1 MYAKFGY
8 IVSVFSAR
16 GQRENDIDVQVKLV
30 GDDDPVF
37 ARLINDNNTIG
48 SPEDGTPCI
57 VTCVNDDNNLW
68 VRTINKDAVMRISQ
82 GEKVICDAAG
92 NMIYFRKDNGM
103 LIETVKGNIDIT
115 AAGNINI
122 IGDVNITGNLTVSG
136 TSDLTGTTTIETKP
150 FIAHTHS
157 GVTTGP
163 ANTGVVT

>member
-1 MYAKFGY
+1 MYARFGY
-8 IVSVFSAR
+8 IVSVFSTR
-16 GQRENDIDVQVKLV
+16 GQRKNDIDVQVKLV
-30 GDDDPVF
+30 GDNDPVF
-37 ARLINDNNTIG
+37 A
-48 SPEDGTPCI
+48 
-57 VTCVNDDNNLW
+57 NLW
-68 VRTINKDAVMRISQ
+68 ARTINKDAVMRISQ

-103 LIETVKGNIDIT
+103 LIETAKGNIDIT

-122 IGDVNITGNLTVSG
+122 TGDVNITGNLTVSG

-163 ANTGVVT
+163 ANTGVVA